1 MVKKTILLVDMQSF
15 YASVEKVESPHLA
28 NIPLIVSGDPE
39 RRSGVVLAACPLAK
53 KCGVQ
58 NASRLWEAQIKCP
71 EAVVVRPRMQR
82 YLDVS
87 VMITELLEQY
97 TDLVEPYSIDEQF
110 LDITGSMK
118 LFGSS
123 HVIAEKIQTA
133 IMNKTGIY
141 ARVGIGPNKVLAK
154 MACDHFAKKNDSG
167 IYELSSDRIAL
178 DLWPLPIG
186 KLFGVGKRME
196 HHLKRMGISTIGTLA
211 TYPPDLL
218 KKRWG
223 INGEVLQRTALGC
236 DPSPVTVDTHD
247 QQKAIGHHMT
257 LPHDYESFDDI
268 KVALLELSEEV
279 ARRARFKHYI
289 GQTVSVGVRGADFSH
304 PTGFH
309 RQIKLHSPTQF
320 GSDISEAAMKL
331 CKQHW
336 DGQPIRSVGITLSQL
351 QSDRQYQLTLFDAHQ
366 KKEQLSQV
374 FDAIHLK
381 YGPAALLHASSL
393 TAAGQA
399 YHRAK
404 KIGGH
409 YK

>member
-1 MVKKTILLVDMQSF
+1 MNERAILLVDMQSF
-15 YASVEKVESPHLA
+15 YASVEKVEAPHLK
-28 NIPLIVSGDPE
+28 NVPLIVSGDPE

-53 KCGVQ
+53 KRGVQ
-58 NASRLWEAQIKCP
+58 NASRLWEAQEKCP

-82 YLDVS
+82 YLDIS

-110 LDITGSMK
+110 LDITGS
-118 LFGSS
+118 LTLLGSPRE
-123 HVIAEKIQTA
+123 IAQNIQTT
-133 IMNKTGIY
+133 IMNQTGIY

-154 MACDHFAKKNDSG
+154 MACDHFAKKNTSG
-167 IYELSSDRIAL
+167 IYELRADSVAT

-211 TYPPDLL
+211 TYPLDRL

-223 INGEVLQRTALGC
+223 INGELLQRTALGL
-236 DPSPVTVDTHD
+236 DPSPVTVHTHNE
-247 QQKAIGHHMT
+247 QKAVGHHMT
-257 LPHDYESFDDI
+257 LPHDYASFEDI

-279 ARRARFKHYI
+279 ARRARFKHYL

-309 RQIKLHSPTQF
+309 RQIKLHSPTQY
-320 GSDISEAAMKL
+320 GTDIADAAVQL

-351 QSDRQYQLTLFDAHQ
+351 QSDSQYQLTLFDHHVQ
-366 KKEQLSQV
+366 KDKLSKV
-374 FDAIHLK
+374 FDAIHMK

-393 TAAGQA
+393 TSAGQA
-399 YHRAK
+399 YHRAE